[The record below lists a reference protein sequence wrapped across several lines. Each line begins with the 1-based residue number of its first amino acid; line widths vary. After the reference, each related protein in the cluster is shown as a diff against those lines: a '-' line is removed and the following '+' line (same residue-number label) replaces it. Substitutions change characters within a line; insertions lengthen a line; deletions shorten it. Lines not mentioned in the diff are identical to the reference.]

1 MSYSRSFSKHSNQ
14 LMSANDYINKKKAQ
28 TLFKVLTT
36 NAQAFESTKNI
47 KKQPIKTVNNL
58 QQQSQKLLSV
68 GGFNVL
74 SYDLLLNFSKGSYYI
89 SPEGRTIEIPIY
101 TTNPNP
107 NSTTEVSINDCTKT
121 TIKRTNSVNQ
131 PLTQSWNIYEGS
143 YIVNKT
149 NTQSACLNTL
159 RNTPN
164 ITISNEL
171 INSLVGRTALANLNL
186 IDSLKDFYY
195 PKNLCF

>member
-28 TLFKVLTT
+28 TLFKVLTS
-36 NAQAFESTKNI
+36 NAQAFESNKNI

-58 QQQSQKLLSV
+58 QEQTQKLLSV

-74 SYDLLLNFSKGSYYI
+74 SYDLLLNFSKGNYYV
-89 SPEGRTIEIPIY
+89 SPEGRTIEVPNY
-101 TTNPNP
+101 TTITN
-107 NSTTEVSINDCTKT
+107 TEVSINDCTKT
-121 TIKRTNSVNQ
+121 TIKITNSVNQ

-159 RNTPN
+159 RNNPN

-171 INSLVGRTALANLNL
+171 INSLIGKTALANLNL

>member
-36 NAQAFESTKNI
+36 NAQAFESNKNI
-47 KKQPIKTVNNL
+47 KKLPIKTVNNL
-58 QQQSQKLLSV
+58 QQQSQQLLSV

-121 TIKRTNSVNQ
+121 TIKRTNLVNQ

-149 NTQSACLNTL
+149 NTQFACLNTL
-159 RNTPN
+159 RNNTN

-171 INSLVGRTALANLNL
+171 TNSLIGKTALANLNL

>member
-36 NAQAFESTKNI
+36 NAQAFESNKHI

-58 QQQSQKLLSV
+58 QEQTQKLLSV

-74 SYDLLLNFSKGSYYI
+74 SYDLLLNFSKGNYYV
-89 SPEGRTIEIPIY
+89 SPEGRTIEVPNY
-101 TTNPNP
+101 TTITN
-107 NSTTEVSINDCTKT
+107 TEVNINDCKKT
-121 TIKRTNSVNQ
+121 TIKITNSVNQ

-159 RNTPN
+159 RNNPN

-171 INSLVGRTALANLNL
+171 INSLIGKTALANLNL

>member
-36 NAQAFESTKNI
+36 NAQAFESNKNI

-58 QQQSQKLLSV
+58 QEQTQKLLSV

-74 SYDLLLNFSKGSYYI
+74 SYDLLLNFSKGNYYV
-89 SPEGRTIEIPIY
+89 SPEGRTIEVPNY
-101 TTNPNP
+101 TTITN
-107 NSTTEVSINDCTKT
+107 TEVNINDCKKT
-121 TIKRTNSVNQ
+121 TIKITNSVNQ

-159 RNTPN
+159 RNNPN

-171 INSLVGRTALANLNL
+171 INSLIGKTALANLNL

>member
-28 TLFKVLTT
+28 TLFKVLIT
-36 NAQAFESTKNI
+36 NTNTEAFESNKNI
-47 KKQPIKTVNNL
+47 KKLPIKTVNNL

-74 SYDLLLNFSKGSYYI
+74 SYDLLLNFSKGSYYV
-89 SPEGRTIEIPIY
+89 SPEGRTIEVPNY
-101 TTNPNP
+101 TTNPNT
-107 NSTTEVSINDCTKT
+107 TTEVSINDCTKT
-121 TIKRTNSVNQ
+121 TIKITNLVNQ